1 MINSTK
7 CSVIVDVALGFIAFS
22 IGGEFKISN
31 LKKIGKSVVIITL
44 FQSLLAL
51 VFVDVSLIVL
61 CSIMGT
67 IEQNL
72 PLILVLGAIST
83 ATAPAA
89 TLLVIRQY
97 KARGKF
103 TDTLLLVVA
112 LDDAFGLIFFSI
124 SFALAK
130 VYANGQSLTVT
141 SVLLNPLIEIS
152 ASLGLGAVIG
162 LILALAMKVFKSRA
176 NRLICCI
183 AAVILAIALIKVIPI
198 DLSSLLVCM
207 MIGGVFANFCPNA
220 LQILDGTDRWTPP
233 LFMLFFIVSS
243 AELDIN
249 VIPTVGLVGIT
260 YLVFRSLGKYF
271 GAFLG
276 GQITHEDKAIR
287 NYLGLAL
294 LPQAGVA
301 IGMAKLSAETLTA
314 YSSQILAVVLCA
326 TLIYELT
333 GPLCTKYSLAKAGE
347 ISVETKKP
355 VSQPQ

>member
-1 MINSTK
+1 
-7 CSVIVDVALGFIAFS
+7 
-22 IGGEFKISN
+22 
-31 LKKIGKSVVIITL
+31 
-44 FQSLLAL
+44 
-51 VFVDVSLIVL
+51 
-61 CSIMGT
+61 
-67 IEQNL
+67 
-72 PLILVLGAIST
+72 
-83 ATAPAA
+83 
-89 TLLVIRQY
+89 
-97 KARGKF
+97 
-103 TDTLLLVVA
+103 
-112 LDDAFGLIFFSI
+112 
-124 SFALAK
+124 
-130 VYANGQSLTVT
+130 
-141 SVLLNPLIEIS
+141 
-152 ASLGLGAVIG
+152 
-162 LILALAMKVFKSRA
+162 MKVFKSRA

-183 AAVILAIALIKVIPI
+183 AAVILAIALIIVIPI